1 MPELSEVRFAQILGQ
16 VRKLAKEQGNC
27 ISEEQ
32 VQDAFAELSLSDD
45 QLSLV

>member
-27 ISEEQ
+27 ISE
-32 VQDAFAELSLSDD
+32 
-45 QLSLV
+45 